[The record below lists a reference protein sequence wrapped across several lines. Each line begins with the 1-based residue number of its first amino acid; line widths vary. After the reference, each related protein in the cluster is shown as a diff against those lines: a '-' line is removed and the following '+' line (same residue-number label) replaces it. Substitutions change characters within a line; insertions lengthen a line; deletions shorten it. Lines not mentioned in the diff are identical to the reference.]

1 MSSENHTHMKIH
13 QILFVVFAGLPV
25 LFNAQ
30 KTKEV
35 KKTVEVEVI
44 KENNDIKTVIR
55 TNENGK
61 VKEEIY
67 KGSEAEAKLQEIRKE
82 QNTNESKDQRLEVE
96 LQEVNG
102 KKLLKVKETING
114 QTTVTEYE
122 GKAADKK
129 LKELKVTVPEKSNK
143 KSKDLKKL

>member
-1 MSSENHTHMKIH
+1 MKIH
-13 QILFVVFAGLPV
+13 QILFVIFAGLPV
-25 LFNAQ
+25 LFSAQ
-30 KTKEV
+30 KTEEV

-61 VKEEIY
+61 VREEVY
-67 KGSEAEAKLQEIRKE
+67 KGPEAEAKLQEIRKE
-82 QNTNESKDQRLEVE
+82 QKTNEPKDHTLEVE
-96 LQEVNG
+96 VQEING
-102 KKLLKVKETING
+102 KKTVKVTETING

-129 LKELKVTVPEKSNK
+129 LKELQVPVPVKPNK
-143 KSKDLKKL
+143 KSKDLKKP

>member
-1 MSSENHTHMKIH
+1 MKIH
-13 QILFVVFAGLPV
+13 QILFLMFAGLPV
-25 LFNAQ
+25 VVSAQ
-30 KTKEV
+30 KTKETKEV
-35 KKTVEVEVI
+35 KKTVEVEVV
-44 KENNDIKTVIR
+44 KENNDTKTVIR

-67 KGSEAEAKLQEIRKE
+67 KGAEAEAKLQEIRKE
-82 QNTNESKDQRLEVE
+82 QFTNEPKDQRLEVE

-129 LKELKVTVPEKSNK
+129 LKELQVTVPAKPNK

>member
-1 MSSENHTHMKIH
+1 M
-13 QILFVVFAGLPV
+13 FAGLPV
-25 LFNAQ
+25 IVSAQ

-44 KENNDIKTVIR
+44 KENNDTKTVIR
-55 TNENGK
+55 TTENGK

-67 KGSEAEAKLQEIRKE
+67 KGSEAEARLEEIRKE
-82 QNTNESKDQRLEVE
+82 QNTNEQKDHALEVE
-96 LQEVNG
+96 VQEING
-102 KKLLKVKETING
+102 KKTVKVTETING

-129 LKELKVTVPEKSNK
+129 LKELQVPVPAKPNK
-143 KSKDLKKL
+143 KPKDLKKL

>member
-1 MSSENHTHMKIH
+1 MKIH
-13 QILFVVFAGLPV
+13 QILFVIFAGLPV

-82 QNTNESKDQRLEVE
+82 QNTNEPKDHALEVE
-96 LQEVNG
+96 VQEING
-102 KKLLKVKETING
+102 KKTVKVTETING
-114 QTTVTEYE
+114 QRTVTEYE

-129 LKELKVTVPEKSNK
+129 LKELQVPVPAKPNK
-143 KSKDLKKL
+143 KPKDLKKL

>member
-1 MSSENHTHMKIH
+1 M
-13 QILFVVFAGLPV
+13 FAGLPV
-25 LFNAQ
+25 IVSAQ

-44 KENNDIKTVIR
+44 KENNDTKTVIR
-55 TNENGK
+55 TTENGK

-67 KGSEAEAKLQEIRKE
+67 KGSEAEAKLEEIRKE
-82 QNTNESKDQRLEVE
+82 QNTNEPKDHALEVE
-96 LQEVNG
+96 VQEING
-102 KKLLKVKETING
+102 KKTVKVTETING

-129 LKELKVTVPEKSNK
+129 LKELQVPVPEKPNK
-143 KSKDLKKL
+143 KSKGLKKL

>member
-1 MSSENHTHMKIH
+1 MKIH

-30 KTKEV
+30 KTKEF
-35 KKTVEVEVI
+35 KKSVEVEVI

-55 TNENGK
+55 RNENGK

-82 QNTNESKDQRLEVE
+82 QNSNEPKNHALEVE
-96 LQEVNG
+96 VQEING
-102 KKLLKVKETING
+102 KKTVKVTETING

-129 LKELKVTVPEKSNK
+129 LKELQVPVPAKPNK

>member
-1 MSSENHTHMKIH
+1 M
-13 QILFVVFAGLPV
+13 LFVIFAGLPV
-25 LFNAQ
+25 IVGAQ

-44 KENNDIKTVIR
+44 KENNDTKTVIR
-55 TNENGK
+55 TTENGK

-67 KGSEAEAKLQEIRKE
+67 KGSEAEAKLEEIRKE
-82 QNTNESKDQRLEVE
+82 QNTNEPKDHALEVE
-96 LQEVNG
+96 VQEING
-102 KKLLKVKETING
+102 KKTVKVTETING

-129 LKELKVTVPEKSNK
+129 LKELQVPVPEKPNK
-143 KSKDLKKL
+143 KSKGLKKL

>member
-1 MSSENHTHMKIH
+1 MKIH
-13 QILFVVFAGLPV
+13 QMLFVIFAGLPV
-25 LFNAQ
+25 IVSAQ

-44 KENNDIKTVIR
+44 KEKNDTKTVIR
-55 TNENGK
+55 TTENGK

-67 KGSEAEAKLQEIRKE
+67 KGSEAEAKLEEIRKE
-82 QNTNESKDQRLEVE
+82 QNTNEPKDHALEVE
-96 LQEVNG
+96 VQEING
-102 KKLLKVKETING
+102 KKTVKVTETING

-129 LKELKVTVPEKSNK
+129 LKELQVPVPEKPNK
-143 KSKDLKKL
+143 KSKGLKKL

>member
-1 MSSENHTHMKIH
+1 MKIH

-25 LFNAQ
+25 LFSAQ
-30 KTKEV
+30 KTEEV

-61 VKEEIY
+61 VREEVY
-67 KGSEAEAKLQEIRKE
+67 KGPEAEAKLQEIRKE
-82 QNTNESKDQRLEVE
+82 QNTNEPKDHALEVE
-96 LQEVNG
+96 VQEING
-102 KKLLKVKETING
+102 KTVKVTETING
-114 QTTVTEYE
+114 QTTVSEYE

-129 LKELKVTVPEKSNK
+129 LKELQVPVPAKPNK
-143 KSKDLKKL
+143 KSKDLKKP

>member
-1 MSSENHTHMKIH
+1 MKIH
-13 QILFVVFAGLPV
+13 QILFVIFAGLPV
-25 LFNAQ
+25 IVSAQ

-44 KENNDIKTVIR
+44 KENNDTKTVIR
-55 TNENGK
+55 TTENGK

-67 KGSEAEAKLQEIRKE
+67 KGSEAEAKLEEIRKE
-82 QNTNESKDQRLEVE
+82 QNTNEPKDHALEVE
-96 LQEVNG
+96 VQEING
-102 KKLLKVKETING
+102 KKTVKVTETING

-129 LKELKVTVPEKSNK
+129 LKELQVPVPEKPNK
-143 KSKDLKKL
+143 KSKGLKKL

>member
-1 MSSENHTHMKIH
+1 MKIH
-13 QILFVVFAGLPV
+13 QMLFVIFAGLPV
-25 LFNAQ
+25 IVSAQ

-44 KENNDIKTVIR
+44 KENNDTKTVIR
-55 TNENGK
+55 TTENGK

-67 KGSEAEAKLQEIRKE
+67 KGFEAEAKLQEIRKE
-82 QNTNESKDQRLEVE
+82 QNTNEPKDHALEVE
-96 LQEVNG
+96 VQEING
-102 KKLLKVKETING
+102 KKTVKITETING

-129 LKELKVTVPEKSNK
+129 LKELQVPVPEKPNK
-143 KSKDLKKL
+143 KSKGLKKL

>member
-1 MSSENHTHMKIH
+1 MKIH
-13 QILFVVFAGLPV
+13 QILFVIFTGLPV
-25 LFNAQ
+25 LFSAQ

-67 KGSEAEAKLQEIRKE
+67 KGSEAEARLQEIRKE
-82 QNTNESKDQRLEVE
+82 QNTNEPKDHALEVE
-96 LQEVNG
+96 VQEING
-102 KKLLKVKETING
+102 KKTVKVTETING
-114 QTTVTEYE
+114 QTTVTEYQ

-129 LKELKVTVPEKSNK
+129 LKELQEPVPAKPNK
-143 KSKDLKKL
+143 KSKDLRKL

>member
-1 MSSENHTHMKIH
+1 MTSCKSIKPI
-13 QILFVVFAGLPV
+13 ILSILCKAFFLPV
-25 LFNAQ
+25 IFSAQ

-67 KGSEAEAKLQEIRKE
+67 KESEAEAKLQEIRKE
-82 QNTNESKDQRLEVE
+82 QNTNEPKDHALEVE
-96 LQEVNG
+96 VQEING
-102 KKLLKVKETING
+102 KKTVKVTETING
-114 QTTVTEYE
+114 QRTVTEYE

-129 LKELKVTVPEKSNK
+129 LKELQVPMPAKPNK

>member
-1 MSSENHTHMKIH
+1 MKIH
-13 QILFVVFAGLPV
+13 QILFLVFAGLPV
-25 LFNAQ
+25 LLNAQ

-67 KGSEAEAKLQEIRKE
+67 KGSEAEAKLQEIRKDE
-82 QNTNESKDQRLEVE
+82 NTNEPKDHALEVE
-96 LQEVNG
+96 VQEING
-102 KKLLKVKETING
+102 KKTVKVTETING

-129 LKELKVTVPEKSNK
+129 LKELQVPVPAKPNK